1 MVLVLLGGA
10 DFLYAHHQV
19 QVYEPGSAYSRE
31 ERDGREERWRRGE
44 VEEKEM
50 VGKRWQGEWRRD

>member
-1 MVLVLLGGA
+1 MNLAVHIAG
-10 DFLYAHHQV
+10 
-19 QVYEPGSAYSRE
+19 R
-31 ERDGREERWRRGE
+31 RDGREERWRRGE